1 MRAHAMK
8 GFARTSIQAS
18 KELSKS
24 EAVPV
29 YKNIL
34 DRETGELKRVLD
46 CYLCKS
52 CDALV
57 KKRPKT

>member
-1 MRAHAMK
+1 MCGR
-8 GFARTSIQAS
+8 
-18 KELSKS
+18 ELLKS

-29 YKNIL
+29 YKNVL
-34 DRETGELKRVLD
+34 DRETGELKPVLD
-46 CYLCKS
+46 YYLCKS